1 MNGMIK
7 KHRITRHR
15 RGDPRSLSVVLSVV
29 EVRSRRV
36 VALFSTRQYAYPRPH
51 PNNTHTPI
59 FHPTQKTLSEP
70 RCVPREASKR
80 KGGKTPNYRR
90 DEGGPLVAV
99 VQAEATNHP
108 LLLPL
113 REVVVSEMGK
123 GSARHCQ
130 VRTVESNESEP
141 LMKCRKYQDDV
152 KTRVYRASWEES
164 GRHLFTAQMASG
176 IKAARMRSRLFCGT
190 WEPVTPMRRERYTH
204 PKMTPG
210 ADAFPNRSGHI

>member
-1 MNGMIK
+1 MG
-7 KHRITRHR
+7 H
-15 RGDPRSLSVVLSVV
+15 
-29 EVRSRRV
+29 
-36 VALFSTRQYAYPRPH
+36 
-51 PNNTHTPI
+51 
-59 FHPTQKTLSEP
+59 LSEP

-141 LMKCRKYQDDV
+141 LMKCRNSK
-152 KTRVYRASWEES
+152 KTSKPGCIENPGKS
-164 GRHLFTAQMASG
+164 LG
-176 IKAARMRSRLFCGT
+176 GT
-190 WEPVTPMRRERYTH
+190 
-204 PKMTPG
+204 
-210 ADAFPNRSGHI
+210 